1 MKRILVAVVLALGI
15 FSAVGCGGG
24 SGSTKTGSGSK

>member
-1 MKRILVAVVLALGI
+1 MKRILAALAVALFV

-24 SGSTKTGSGSK
+24 SGTTSVTKAK